1 MSRSK
6 TTSTR
11 LNVRLLLSGLLL
23 GLCVFFSSMAL
34 AASQVD
40 ISQPE
45 ETISVP
51 LSDWKALKERLMT
64 ADASI
69 ESSTNSL
76 KQADSLTMTQA
87 TELKELRIIN
97 SERAKALTEL
107 REINE
112 KQGQE
117 LAKASSTI
125 TEQEQK
131 LNQASNSL
139 TELKDEIKNNRKTEQ
154 RLRRQR
160 DTWAAGG
167 VIGFLI
173 GAAGAIR

>member
-1 MSRSK
+1 MKKLKHTSK
-6 TTSTR
+6 R
-11 LNVRLLLSGLLL
+11 LNIRLLLSALLL
-23 GLCVFFSSMAL
+23 VLFVCFSSMAL

-40 ISQPE
+40 ISRPE
-45 ETISVP
+45 PTITVP
-51 LSDWKALKERLMT
+51 LSDWNRLKGHLMT

-69 ESSTNSL
+69 ENSTNSL

-87 TELKELRIIN
+87 SELTELRAIN
-97 SERAKALTEL
+97 SERTQALTEL
-107 REINE
+107 RTINE

-117 LAKASSTI
+117 LAKASSKI
-125 TEQEQK
+125 TEQEER

-139 TELKDEIKNNRKTEQ
+139 DELRNEIKNNRRTEQ

>member
-1 MSRSK
+1 MRNVRHTSK
-6 TTSTR
+6 R
-11 LNVRLLLSGLLL
+11 LNRILLLSGLLL
-23 GLCVFFSSMAL
+23 VLCVCFSSMAL

-45 ETISVP
+45 PTISVP
-51 LSDWKALKERLMT
+51 LTSWNKLKEHLMI

-69 ESSTNSL
+69 ENSTKSL
-76 KQADSLTMTQA
+76 EQANSLTMTQA
-87 TELKELRIIN
+87 TELKELRVIN

-117 LAKASSTI
+117 LAKASNKI
-125 TEQEQK
+125 TEQEQR
-131 LNQASNSL
+131 LNQASSSL
-139 TELKDEIKNNRKTEQ
+139 TELKNEIKNNRRTEQ

>member
-1 MSRSK
+1 MKKLKHTSK
-6 TTSTR
+6 R
-11 LNVRLLLSGLLL
+11 LNRILLLSGLLL
-23 GLCVFFSSMAL
+23 ALCVCLCSTAL

-40 ISQPE
+40 ISQQEP
-45 ETISVP
+45 TISVP
-51 LSDWKALKERLMT
+51 LSDWNKLKGHLMT

-69 ESSTNSL
+69 ESLTKSL
-76 KQADSLTMTQA
+76 EQANSLTMTQA
-87 TELKELRIIN
+87 TELKELRVIN
-97 SERAKALTEL
+97 SERAKALSEL
-107 REINE
+107 RAINE

-117 LAKASSTI
+117 LAKASNKI
-125 TEQEQK
+125 TEQEQS
-131 LNQASNSL
+131 LNQASSSL
-139 TELKDEIKNNRKTEQ
+139 NELKNEIKNNRRTEQ

>member
-1 MSRSK
+1 MRKSR
-6 TTSTR
+6 TTSMR
-11 LNVRLLLSGLLL
+11 LNLKLLLSGLLL
-23 GLCVFFSSMAL
+23 VLLAFCSSVSF

-45 ETISVP
+45 PTISVP
-51 LSDWKALKERLMT
+51 LSDWNKLKEHLRI

-87 TELKELRIIN
+87 TELKELRVIN

-107 REINE
+107 RAINE
-112 KQGQE
+112 KQGKE
-117 LAKASSTI
+117 LAKASNKI
-125 TEQEQK
+125 TEQEQS
-131 LNQASNSL
+131 LILAANSL
-139 TELKDEIKNNRKTEQ
+139 GELKNEIKNNRRTEQ

>member
-1 MSRSK
+1 MQKLRHTSK
-6 TTSTR
+6 R
-11 LNVRLLLSGLLL
+11 LNRILLLSGLLL
-23 GLCVFFSSMAL
+23 ALCVCLCSTVL

-45 ETISVP
+45 PTISVP
-51 LSDWKALKERLMT
+51 LTSWNELKERLMT

-69 ESSTNSL
+69 ETSTNSL

-117 LAKASSTI
+117 LAKASNKI
-125 TEQEQK
+125 TEQEQS
-131 LNQASNSL
+131 LTQASNSL
-139 TELKDEIKNNRKTEQ
+139 DELKNEIKNNRRTEQ
-154 RLRRQR
+154 RLRWQR
-160 DTWAAGG
+160 NAWAAGG
-167 VIGFLI
+167 VIGFLV

>member
-1 MSRSK
+1 MKKSR
-6 TTSTR
+6 TTSMR
-11 LNVRLLLSGLLL
+11 LNLKLLLSGLLL
-23 GLCVFFSSMAL
+23 VLLASFSPISL
-34 AASQVD
+34 AASQAD
-40 ISQPE
+40 TLKQEP
-45 ETISVP
+45 TINVP
-51 LSDWKALKERLMT
+51 LSSWNELKGRLMK

-69 ESSTNSL
+69 ENSTKSL
-76 KQADSLTMTQA
+76 EQANNLTMTQTSEL
-87 TELKELRIIN
+87 TELRAIN
-97 SERAKALTEL
+97 SERTQALTEL
-107 REINE
+107 RTINE

-117 LAKASSTI
+117 LAKASSKI
-125 TEQEQK
+125 TEQEQR

-139 TELKDEIKNNRKTEQ
+139 GELRNEIKNNRRTEQ

>member
-1 MSRSK
+1 MHKLRHTSK
-6 TTSTR
+6 R
-11 LNVRLLLSGLLL
+11 LNRILLLSGLLL
-23 GLCVFFSSMAL
+23 ALCVCLCSTAL

-40 ISQPE
+40 ISQLEP
-45 ETISVP
+45 TISVP
-51 LSDWKALKERLMT
+51 LSDWNKLKEHLMT

-69 ESSTNSL
+69 ETSTNSL
-76 KQADSLTMTQA
+76 KQADSLTITQA

-112 KQGQE
+112 KQGKE
-117 LAKASSTI
+117 LEQASNKI
-125 TEQEQK
+125 TEQEQS
-131 LNQASNSL
+131 LTLASNSL
-139 TELKDEIKNNRKTEQ
+139 DELKNEIKNNRRTEQ